1 MAETDLH
8 CGVLGL
14 RRDLRGEA
22 LAVTKNKSDPPKFR
36 KAYVKIKNEIND
48 AFIEDEME
56 RLKELIRM
64 IPAHRPAK

>member
-1 MAETDLH
+1 M
-8 CGVLGL
+8 
-14 RRDLRGEA
+14 
-22 LAVTKNKSDPPKFR
+22 TKNKSDPPKFR